1 MRLKK
6 SSILVVLLMFIVGMV
21 VVAGCGGETTTTT
34 AAQTTTT
41 AGGGE
46 TTTTAGT
53 GTTSGE
59 KIAVKVAVIA
69 PMTGQ
74 LAKYGIDSFNAVSMA
89 VEEFNASG
97 ALPNVTVSVEQG
109 DDVADPAKAAILAEK
124 FVNDKSIVAIVGPLN
139 SSSGQ
144 AALPILEKA
153 GLPLVT
159 PAMTNVDLA
168 KQGYTVF
175 FRTCP
180 KDDDQGYAI
189 AQVVQREVKGTKVF
203 MIDDKST
210 YGQGLAEQTEA
221 ELKALGITDIKRV
234 QITPDDKDFSA
245 IITTCKSFGADAFVA
260 CIPSPAQ
267 YAAIAKQMAA
277 QGYKIQL
284 IGSDGSKDKAEF
296 IDNAGGATEGAYV
309 LSLGPLLE
317 TSSEAAAQEFVK
329 KYDERGWEISL
340 FSGQSYEAATVVLK
354 SIEAAYK
361 ADGKVDR
368 AGVIAAI
375 REVNY
380 QGLTGIP
387 ISFTPEGNL
396 TAKGIF
402 LVQVEGTDF
411 VQVRAID

>member
-21 VVAGCGGETTTTT
+21 VAGCGGETTTTT

-41 AGGGE
+41 AAGGE
-46 TTTTAGT
+46 TTTTAAT

-59 KIAVKVAVIA
+59 KISVKIAVIA

-74 LAKYGIDSFNAVSMA
+74 LAKYGIDTFNAVSMA

-97 ALPNVTVSVEQG
+97 VLPNVTVAVEQG

-124 FVNDKSIVAIVGPLN
+124 FVNDDSIVAIVGPLN

-153 GLPLVT
+153 GLALVT
-159 PAMTNVDLA
+159 PSMTNVDLA

-189 AQVVQREVKGTKVF
+189 AQVAQREAKATKVF

-210 YGQGLAEQTEA
+210 YGQGLAEQTQA
-221 ELKALGITDIKRV
+221 ELEKLGITDIKRV

-245 IITTCKSFGADAFVA
+245 IITTCKAFGADAFVA

-277 QGYKIQL
+277 QGYKITL
-284 IGSDGSKDKAEF
+284 IGSDGSKDKVEF
-296 IDNAGGATEGAYV
+296 IDNAGGATEGAFV

-317 TSSEAAAQEFVK
+317 TSSEPAAQAFVK
-329 KYDERGWEISL
+329 KYQERGWEISL

-354 SIEAAYK
+354 AIEAAYK
-361 ADGKVDR
+361 ADSKVDR
-368 AGVIAAI
+368 ANVLTGI
-375 REVNY
+375 RAVNY

-402 LVQVEGTDF
+402 LVQVQGDKF
-411 VQVRAID
+411 VQLRAID